1 MADTPSDP
9 IAEVLGRLPSG
20 CSILT
25 AGPQGR
31 STGMLASWIQQASF
45 EPLLLTVAV
54 KRGRPL
60 EALVEDSGR
69 FVVNILGSD
78 PKEMFRHFG
87 KGFGPDEPAFEGLA
101 CRATEFGT
109 ILDDALG
116 FLECMVQFRME
127 VGDHWLYVAEPV
139 SGGAGAESEPY
150 VHIRKSGRSY

>member
-1 MADTPSDP
+1 MADTTSDP
-9 IAEVLGRLPSG
+9 IAEVLGKLPSG

-25 AGPQGR
+25 ARHEGR

-54 KRGRPL
+54 KRGRL
-60 EALVEDSGR
+60 LVELVEGSGR

-78 PKEMFRHFG
+78 PKAMFRHFAM
-87 KGFGPDEPAFEGLA
+87 GFGPDEPAFEGLP
-101 CRATEFGT
+101 CRETEFGT

-116 FLECMVQFRME
+116 FLECTVQLRTE

-139 SGGAGAESEPY
+139 SGGASAESEPY

>member
-1 MADTPSDP
+1 MADPTSDP
-9 IAEVLGRLPSG
+9 IAEVLGKLPSG

-25 AGPQGR
+25 AGHEGR
-31 STGMLASWIQQASF
+31 STGMLGSWIQQASF

-60 EALVEDSGR
+60 VELVEGSGR

-109 ILDDALG
+109 ILDQVLG

-139 SGGAGAESEPY
+139 SGGMCVESEPY
-150 VHIRKSGRSY
+150 IHTRKSGRSY

>member
-1 MADTPSDP
+1 MADTTSDP
-9 IAEVLGRLPSG
+9 IAEVLGKLPSG

-25 AGPQGR
+25 ARHEGR
-31 STGMLASWIQQASF
+31 STGLLGSWIQQASF

-60 EALVEDSGR
+60 VELVEGSGR
-69 FVVNILGSD
+69 FVVNILRSD

-101 CRATEFGT
+101 CRETEFGT
-109 ILDDALG
+109 ILDGALG
-116 FLECMVQFRME
+116 FLECTVQFRTE
-127 VGDHWLYVAEPV
+127 AGDHWLYVAEPV
-139 SGGAGAESEPY
+139 SGRMCIESEPY

>member
-1 MADTPSDP
+1 MADTTSDP
-9 IAEVLGRLPSG
+9 IADVLGKLPSG

-25 AGPQGR
+25 AGHQGR

-60 EALVEDSGR
+60 VAFVEGSGR

-78 PKEMFRHFG
+78 PKAMFHHFG

-101 CRATEFGT
+101 CRETGFGT
-109 ILDDALG
+109 ILEDALG
-116 FLECMVQFRME
+116 FLECTVQFRTE

-139 SGGAGAESEPY
+139 SGGLCAESEPY

>member
-1 MADTPSDP
+1 MADTTSDP
-9 IAEVLGRLPSG
+9 IAEVLGKLPSG

-25 AGPQGR
+25 ARHQGR
-31 STGMLASWIQQASF
+31 STGLLASWIQQASF

-60 EALVEDSGR
+60 VELVEGSGR

-101 CRATEFGT
+101 CRETEFGT
-109 ILDDALG
+109 ILDGALG
-116 FLECMVQFRME
+116 FLECTVQFRTE
-127 VGDHWLYVAEPV
+127 AGDHWLYVAEPV
-139 SGGAGAESEPY
+139 SGRMCVESEPY